1 MTQTVS
7 PFTEDQRDA
16 LQEIQNIAM
25 GQAGR
30 SLAEVFGTFIPLSI
44 PQIHVVP
51 PQGINEVLV
60 RTVGE
65 IEVSAVRQ
73 CFSGTIRGESFVIF
87 KKQDYKVLSQMLDH
101 PGEMAPETEDELLLD
116 ISNILIG
123 AFHSC
128 VRDVLRIDISAS
140 PPTLIAKSQDIR
152 HLTLAEKSS
161 SKNFVMIEI
170 VFEIDQKGFC
180 CHLAQ
185 LMPDQSIETL
195 KNSLD
200 VFLTEI

>member
-1 MTQTVS
+1 MTHPPS
-7 PFTEDQRDA
+7 PFSEDQRDA

-30 SLAEVFGTFIPLSI
+30 SLAEVFGTFILLSI
-44 PQIHVVP
+44 PQIHVVS
-51 PQGINEVLV
+51 PQQINDVLADII
-60 RTVGE
+60 GD

-87 KKQDYKVLSQMLDH
+87 KKQDYKLLSEMLDH
-101 PGEMAPETEDELLLD
+101 PGDVMSDTENELLLD

-128 VRDVLRIDISAS
+128 VREVLRIDISAS
-140 PPTLIAKSQDIR
+140 PPSLIAKSQNIR
-152 HLTLAEKSS
+152 RLTLAEKTSLT
-161 SKNFVMIEI
+161 NFVMIEI

-185 LMPDQSIETL
+185 LMPDESIEML
-195 KNSLD
+195 KESLD
-200 VFLTEI
+200 VFLTEF

>member
-1 MTQTVS
+1 MTQPSS
-7 PFTEDQRDA
+7 PFNEDQRDA

-44 PQIHVVP
+44 PQIHVVS
-51 PQGINEVLV
+51 PQEINGVLAQ
-60 RTVGE
+60 TIGE

-87 KKQDYKVLSQMLDH
+87 KKQDYKVLSEMLDH
-101 PGEMAPETEDELLLD
+101 PGDLISETEDELLLD

-140 PPTLIAKSQDIR
+140 PPSLIAKGQDIR
-152 HLTLAEKSS
+152 RLNLAEPTS

-195 KNSLD
+195 KDSLD